1 MYIKRTIETQLEKL
15 SKSFPVVMI
24 TGSRQVG
31 KTTLLNTIK
40 KQTNNQI
47 NYVSLDNLSVRA
59 LALEDPEMFIE
70 RYKTPLIIDEFQ
82 YAPNLLSYIKL
93 VVDKKRQE
101 HLENDK
107 IDSTGLY
114 YLTGSQVFHTMQN
127 VSESLAGRVRNI
139 RTISSIK

>member
-1 MYIKRTIETQLEKL
+1 MYIKRTVETQLEKL

-31 KTTLLNTIK
+31 KTTLLNAIS
-40 KQTNNQI
+40 KQMYNPI
-47 NYVSLDNLSVRA
+47 NYISLDNLSVRA

-70 RYKTPLIIDEFQ
+70 KYKASLVIDEFQ

-107 IDSTGLY
+107 VNSRGLY
-114 YLTGSQVFHTMQN
+114 YLTSTQTFNTMQN

-139 RTISSIK
+139 RIISSIK